1 MPSTPAAFSASST
14 PACRFAPS
22 ITISGGIAPAAAI
35 LASWPS
41 FALKLQRTCAT
52 ALHRLSKCDVRNETS
67 RAHEL
72 LIDHIIVASNGL
84 QCVQHTHQ
92 RFHWS
97 VSRHHQRHETGHH
110 FHQPVPQHCCWQ
122 RAATVAAASARVMPL
137 CRAPIIHT
145 SGAMPP
151 TASRASCKLP
161 RVRLYHTRRVTRQEQ
176 QRTHAVVP
184 DPRPRASGAAR
195 PQRSPPAESPRS
207 AHHRRRLHVQQHR
220 RPRRCPVQGH
230 PRHA

>member
-67 RAHEL
+67 RGAHEL

-84 QCVQHTHQ
+84 QCVQHTHH
-92 RFHWS
+92 FTG
-97 VSRHHQRHETGHH
+97 VSADIISATRRA
-110 FHQPVPQHCCWQ
+110 PLPSA
-122 RAATVAAASARVMPL
+122 RAAALLLLAEGRNRGRGLRTRNATVPRPHHSHERRDAAYRKQSVLQVA
-137 CRAPIIHT
+137 
-145 SGAMPP
+145 
-151 TASRASCKLP
+151 
-161 RVRLYHTRRVTRQEQ
+161 TR
-176 QRTHAVVP
+176 AVVP
-184 DPRPRASGAAR
+184 YAPRDASGAA
-195 PQRSPPAESPRS
+195 
-207 AHHRRRLHVQQHR
+207 AHACRR
-220 RPRRCPVQGH
+220 
-230 PRHA
+230 A